1 MLKHITLGIVG
12 AGWASRL
19 HCNALK
25 QVGGWDVRLKTV
37 VDVFAASAEKLA
49 EQYGFEQWGTDYEA
63 MLQDPEIDAV
73 VLCTPPRF
81 HTEQA
86 IAALRAGKHV
96 ICEKPLTGYFGFE
109 EDPKPIGTA
118 VKKRDMY
125 RYVKSQLDALE
136 QAVNE
141 SGKIFC
147 YAENYIYSPNL
158 QKAKELI
165 AAKGS
170 AILYLRGEES
180 VRGSISAFG
189 NTWENIGGGT
199 LMRIGCHPLGGVLY
213 MKQQEAFARGK
224 TVRPVRV
231 VADTGRMLDGLSQEE
246 RRYIREQLM
255 DVEDFAT
262 VTITFSDESKA
273 TVFANDNVLGGVENY
288 VDIYCNDGVLR
299 AKITPTDD
307 LSVYFAD
314 DKGLENC
321 IISENQPFKTGWNK
335 AFVSE
340 MVHRGYVDQL
350 QNFMSCIVEGKQPES
365 NFATARMVC
374 ELIYA
379 AYISAEEGIAVDLDA
394 LAAELGE

>member
-1 MLKHITLGIVG
+1 MQHITLGIVG

-37 VDVFAASAEKLA
+37 VDVFESSAEKLA
-49 EQYGFEQWGTDYEA
+49 EQYGFEQWGTDYDA

-81 HTEQA
+81 HTEQS
-86 IAALRAGKHV
+86 IAALKAGKHV
-96 ICEKPLTGYFGFE
+96 ICEKPLTGYFGFAD
-109 EDPKPIGTA
+109 DPKPIGTA

-136 QAVNE
+136 AAVKE

-170 AILYLRGEES
+170 QILYLRGEES

-213 MKQQEAFARGK
+213 LKQQQARAMGK
-224 TVRPVRV
+224 DIRPVRL
-231 VADTGRMLDGLSQEE
+231 VADTGRMLDGLDEAQ

-262 VTITFSDESKA
+262 VTVTFSDESKA
-273 TVFANDNVLGGVENY
+273 TVFANDNALGGVENY
-288 VDIYCNDGVLR
+288 VDIFLNDGAMR

-307 LSVYFAD
+307 LSVYFVD
-314 DKGLENC
+314 DHGLENSV
-321 IISENQPFKTGWNK
+321 ISENQPFKTGWNK

-350 QNFMSCIVEGKQPES
+350 QNFMTCIVEGRQPES
-365 NFATARMVC
+365 GFAEARLVC

-379 AYISAEEGIAVDLDA
+379 AYISAEEGRAIDLDT
-394 LAAELGE
+394 LAKEMAE

>member
-25 QVGGWDVRLKTV
+25 EVGGWDVRLKTV
-37 VDVFAASAEKLA
+37 VDVFEASAKKLA
-49 EQYGFEQWGTDYEA
+49 EQYGFESWGTDYEA
-63 MLQDPEIDAV
+63 LLADPEIDAV

-81 HTEQA
+81 HTEQS

-109 EDPKPIGTA
+109 DDEKPVGT
-118 VKKRDMY
+118 KIRKRDMY

-136 QAVNE
+136 AAVKE
-141 SGKIFC
+141 SGRVFC

-170 AILYLRGEES
+170 QILYLRGEES

-189 NTWENIGGGT
+189 NTWENIGGGV

-213 MKQQEAFARGK
+213 MKRQESLARGK
-224 TVRPVRV
+224 EVYPVRL
-231 VADTGRMLDGLSQEE
+231 VADTGRMLDGLSAEQ
-246 RRYIREQLM
+246 RVYIREQLM

-273 TVFANDNVLGGVENY
+273 TVFANDNALGGVENY
-288 VDIYCNDGVLR
+288 VDIFLNDGALR

-314 DKGLENC
+314 DRGLENTV
-321 IISENQPFKTGWNK
+321 ISENQPFKTGWNK

-350 QNFMSCIVEGKQPES
+350 KNFMECIVEGKQPES
-365 NFATARMVC
+365 GFDTARQVC

-379 AYISAEEGIAVDLDA
+379 AYISAEEGIAVDLQK
-394 LAAELGE
+394 LKEEL